1 MGFDRPG
8 GDAGSLPG
16 SREPPT
22 AACRRRPEPDRP
34 HPSKQVARR
43 KQQRPKG
50 AGISAFRARILCG
63 TGATAEPWS
72 GRRRCCQI
80 GSGPIEAGVAAVMVW
95 RGLKSMANGLANR

>member
-43 KQQRPKG
+43 MQQRPQG
-50 AGISAFRARILCG
+50 PGISACLAQILRG
-63 TGATAEPWS
+63 TGVTTEPRS

-80 GSGPIEAGVAAVMVW
+80 GSGPIVAGVAAVMVW
-95 RGLKSMANGLANR
+95 RGLKSMANRLANR

>member
-43 KQQRPKG
+43 KPWRPE
-50 AGISAFRARILCG
+50 G
-63 TGATAEPWS
+63 TGVSACPGQLLQGFGSTVGRRR

-80 GSGPIEAGVAAVMVW
+80 GSGPSLAGSRPSGSGGA
-95 RGLKSMANGLANR
+95 